1 MGRVPVRLT
10 RHRFLAILP
19 TMKSPRKV
27 RHPPT
32 RYKAGQEIVY
42 PLQGVGHVQTIEE
55 RPFRD
60 RRILYYVVY
69 LEVTDMTIMVPVDKA
84 DDLGIRPIVGK
95 KEAQKAL
102 RLIAE
107 KYEPVTA
114 DWKLRYQMNLDL
126 LKKGSII
133 DIANVVRALYHRSR
147 VKELPIL
154 ERKLYDSALRLL
166 VDEVSFSLERGKE
179 DVEELVFAR
188 LNTKN

>member
-1 MGRVPVRLT
+1 
-10 RHRFLAILP
+10 
-19 TMKSPRKV
+19 
-27 RHPPT
+27 
-32 RYKAGQEIVY
+32 
-42 PLQGVGHVQTIEE
+42 
-55 RPFRD
+55 
-60 RRILYYVVY
+60 
-69 LEVTDMTIMVPVDKA
+69 MTIMVPVDKA